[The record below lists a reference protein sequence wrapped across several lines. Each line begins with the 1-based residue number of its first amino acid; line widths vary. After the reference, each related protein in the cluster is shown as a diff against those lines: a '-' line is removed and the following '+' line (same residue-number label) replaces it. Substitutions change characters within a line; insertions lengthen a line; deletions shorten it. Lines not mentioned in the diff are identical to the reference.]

1 MASLENRANIL
12 GDVRAEN
19 DRQML
24 DQAFFEWQDYK
35 ILFEADDRFVVVG
48 RRGTGKSALTYRL
61 QKEWR
66 EKKYFVVVVAPD
78 EEDVFGLRS
87 VASRFGTTV
96 TRVRAAIK
104 TAWRFAMAMEIALQL
119 HSYYKTK
126 KAINDSN
133 VLLPMLKWEKSGA
146 LPKWMACSLD

>member
-66 EKKYFVVVVAPD
+66 EKNTSS
-78 EEDVFGLRS
+78 LWLHR
-87 VASRFGTTV
+87 
-96 TRVRAAIK
+96 TRKMSSACVPLHRD
-104 TAWRFAMAMEIALQL
+104 LVQL
-119 HSYYKTK
+119 
-126 KAINDSN
+126 
-133 VLLPMLKWEKSGA
+133 LLA
-146 LPKWMACSLD
+146 